1 MRKLMWFTIGF
12 ALASL
17 LCGSWLNGNMGLLAL
32 AVSGLLL
39 GALLPFLN
47 KWKHLRLAVAV
58 LLGAMVGFGWIT
70 GYGLATYPPVQAV
83 DGQRMEISITILDM
97 PEETNYGCRVQ
108 GMVELDGKAYKLML
122 YLYGEQQRPDIGDV
136 VTGSFLL
143 RSCLP
148 DGSRDNSYYR
158 GNGILL
164 MATSG
169 KNIRISTPESSAWYC
184 YPALMRQKITG
195 MMDSLFPR
203 DTVAFVRALLLGD
216 TSLLDY
222 DTDTA
227 LKLSGIRHVAAVSGL
242 HVTILFSLVFI
253 LTGRRRLLVAL
264 IGIPALILFS
274 ALAGFTPSITR
285 ACIMHGIMVLAMLV
299 DREYDGPTALSLAAL
314 IMLMQNPE
322 AVLSVSFQLSVSCM
336 AGIFLFSERIRDW
349 LQAKK
354 RLGKYKYKRLTNW
367 FSSSVGV
374 SIGSAIATTPLCA
387 LHFGTVSL
395 VSIVTNLLT
404 LWMITCIFYGVMTA
418 CAAGLLWPGLGAAVA
433 GLIAWGVRFVL
444 STAKVLAELP
454 VTAIYTESIYI
465 VLWLL
470 LSYGLLAAYM
480 TLKRKRPV
488 FLALCGTVGL
498 CVALMASWAEPLM
511 DDCRVTMLDVGQGQC
526 ILLQSE
532 GRNYL
537 VDCGGDS
544 DASSADAA
552 ARLLL
557 SQGITT
563 LDGIILTHYDRDH
576 AGGIENLLSR
586 IPAKALYL
594 PETVDDGG
602 ISDSLHRYSIAQVVT
617 ADDLT
622 ELTYGKVK
630 ITLIPS
636 RNGMLDNESGLC
648 VLFQRESCDILIT
661 GDRSA
666 AGEWELLESIDLPK
680 LEVLV
685 VGHHGSKHSTSRE
698 LLEVTMPDYA
708 FISVGQ
714 GNSFGHPA
722 PDIIEILEEFGC
734 IICRTDENG
743 TVVYRG

>member
-17 LCGSWLNGNMGLLAL
+17 LCGYWLCGNAGLLAF

-39 GALLPFLN
+39 GALLPVMGR
-47 KWKHLRLAVAV
+47 WKHLRLMVAV

-70 GYGLATYPPVQAV
+70 GYGLVVYPPVQAA
-83 DGQRMEISITILDM
+83 DGQRMEISVTILDV

-108 GMVELDGKAYKLML
+108 GLTELDGKAYKLML
-122 YLYGEQQRPDIGDV
+122 YLYGEQQKPAIGDV
-136 VTGSFLL
+136 LTGDFLL
-143 RSCLP
+143 RSCLSG
-148 DGSRDNSYYR
+148 GSRDNSYYR
-158 GNGILL
+158 GNGILF

-169 KNIRISTPESSAWYC
+169 KNILISTPESPVWYC
-184 YPALMRQKITG
+184 YPALARQEITR
-195 MMDSLFPR
+195 MMDSLFPG
-203 DTVAFVRALLLGD
+203 DVLAFVQALLLGD
-216 TSLLDY
+216 TGLLDY
-222 DTDTA
+222 ETDTA

-242 HVTILFSLVFI
+242 HVTILFSLVYV
-253 LTGRRRLLVAL
+253 LTGRRKLLVAL
-264 IGIPALILFS
+264 LGIPALVLFA

-299 DREYDGPTALSLAAL
+299 DREYDGPTALSLAVL
-314 IMLMQNPE
+314 IMLLNP
-322 AVLSVSFQLSVSCM
+322 AAALSVSFQLSVSCM
-336 AGIFLFSERIRDW
+336 AGIFLFAERIRDW
-349 LQAKK
+349 LQMKK

-374 SIGSAIATTPLCA
+374 SIGSAIVTTPLCA
-387 LHFGTVSL
+387 LYFETISL

-404 LWMITCIFYGVMTA
+404 LWIITYVFYGIMAA
-418 CAAGLLWPGLGAAVA
+418 CAADFLWQGLGAAIA
-433 GLIAWGVRFVL
+433 GIIAWGIRFVL
-444 STAKVLAELP
+444 GTAKVLAELP
-454 VTAIYTESIYI
+454 LTAVYTESIYI

-470 LSYGLLAAYM
+470 LCYGLLAAYM
-480 TLKRKRPV
+480 TLRRKRPV
-488 FLALCGTVGL
+488 FLTLCGVVGL
-498 CVALMASWAEPLM
+498 CVAMLFSWVEPLL
-511 DDCRVTMLDVGQGQC
+511 DDCRITMLDVGQGQC

-544 DASSADAA
+544 DTSSADAA

-586 IPAKALYL
+586 IPTKALYL
-594 PETVDDGG
+594 PETADDGS
-602 ISDSLHRYSIAQVVT
+602 ISDSLRCCSVAQVVA
-617 ADDLT
+617 ADELL

-636 RNGMLDNESGLC
+636 RNGMLDNESGMC
-648 VLFQRESCDILIT
+648 VLFQRENCDILIT

-666 AGEWELLESIDLPK
+666 AGERELLESIDLPK

-698 LLEVTMPDYA
+698 LLEATMPDYA

-722 PDIIEILEEFGC
+722 PDIIKILEEFGC